1 MFASTIVQMGKEVT
15 MQVVLVPPEIAEVYV
30 AAGTRRV
37 VALLNGE
44 PVRRYLFRSADGE
57 FGIIV
62 GKSVIRDY
70 KLPIDAPLIVEMWAD
85 PHPDRV
91 DLCEEMV
98 VALKVDSE
106 AGDRFY
112 SMSPGKQRSLAL
124 YVCSAKRPATRER
137 RAVDIARRLRT
148 YTLQGDK
155 AEDG

>member
-1 MFASTIVQMGKEVT
+1 MH
-15 MQVVLVPPEIAEVYV
+15 VVLVPPEIAEVYV

-37 VALLNGE
+37 VALLNGQ

-57 FGIIV
+57 YGIIV
-62 GKSVIRDY
+62 GKSVIREY
-70 KLPIDAPLIVEMWAD
+70 ELSTEAPLIAEMWAD
-85 PHPDRV
+85 PDPDRV
-91 DLCEEMV
+91 DLCEELA

-137 RAVDIARRLRT
+137 RAVETVRRLRMQPAT
-148 YTLQGDK
+148 RPR
-155 AEDG
+155 